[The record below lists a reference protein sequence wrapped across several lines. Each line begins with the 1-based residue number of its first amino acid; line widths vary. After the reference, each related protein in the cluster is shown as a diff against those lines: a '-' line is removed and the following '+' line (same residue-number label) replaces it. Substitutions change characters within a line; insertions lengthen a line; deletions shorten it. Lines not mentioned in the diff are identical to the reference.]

1 VAAADLVSA
10 FAVSAV
16 PSKSSEF
23 ERDMQMLE
31 AALKR
36 LEAEYNMFFAGRL
49 PRLPWETRARIDALI
64 KQHDRAPQRNTA
76 ERFRFSSLQ
85 ARFVSFCDLWEKQLR
100 AREEGRPPPG
110 RGRRAAA
117 PPPPEGHEP
126 AAKDR
131 EQVVHEQRIRD
142 PLEEPERLRE
152 LYFELARAREKAGEA
167 QIPFHR
173 FADVVRAQV
182 TKFGGAGQD
191 VSFRVTVK
199 DGKVTLSAKP
209 SE

>member
-1 VAAADLVSA
+1 MA
-10 FAVSAV
+10 
-16 PSKSSEF
+16 SKSTAF
-23 ERDMQMLE
+23 ERDMQILE

-49 PRLPWETRARIDALI
+49 ARLPWETRARIDALI
-64 KQHDRAPQRNTA
+64 KQHDRAPLRNTA

-100 AREEGRPPPG
+100 AREEGRPMPG
-110 RGRRAAA
+110 RGRR
-117 PPPPEGHEP
+117 PPPSSDPLAEP
-126 AAKDR
+126 ALRDR
-131 EQVVHEQRIRD
+131 EQLVHEQRIRD
-142 PLEEPERLRE
+142 PLQEPERLRE
-152 LYFELARAREKAGEA
+152 LYFELAKARENAGEA

-182 TKFGGAGQD
+182 TKFGGDGQD

-209 SE
+209 GE